1 MVEFGDVGGSIWDA
15 MASGSL
21 DISFRSENT
30 PFRYQSTSVHLISH
44 MAQAHP

>member
-21 DISFRSENT
+21 DTSFRSESRLL
-30 PFRYQSTSVHLISH
+30 RYQSTSVHLIRH